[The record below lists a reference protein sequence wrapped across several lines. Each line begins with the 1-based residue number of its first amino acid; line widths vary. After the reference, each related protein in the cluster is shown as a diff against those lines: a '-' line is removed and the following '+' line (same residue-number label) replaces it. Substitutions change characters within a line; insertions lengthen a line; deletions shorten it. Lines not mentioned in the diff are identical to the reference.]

1 MNQKK
6 DYVLR
11 WIPKYSII
19 PLITALVLNTLVYS
33 GTMVLCKGF
42 YHHDFTTAF
51 DRMVPVIPEFTSIY
65 LICYVFWVVNYIM
78 TARISREHMYRFLT
92 ADYLSRIVCGIFFV
106 FLPTTLVRPEITGTG
121 FWDQALRFVY
131 SIDQSANLF
140 PSIHCLVSWFCYIG
154 IRHQKKIPVWYQRF
168 SLVFATLVCISTQV
182 TKQHYISNTVFFFAL
197 FGLTAYAV
205 LKGKELSELA
215 EVLKSVKPAYYI
227 AGLIMIVV
235 FVCCESYIIY
245 RMLRL
250 LHYNDVPKR
259 NCVKYSFVGFF
270 FSCITPSATGGQ
282 PMQLYYMNRDKVD
295 ISVGTVILMIVTIL
309 YKFVLVFLGALIF
322 LFRHFLVAE
331 YIGKA
336 AFFFYLGMALN
347 VFCVAF
353 MLILV
358 FEPTLAS
365 KIVLWLFQKLEKFH
379 ILKKKEERLEKLQNS
394 MIEYHKAAAIIQG
407 HRIFI
412 FRMFVVTLIQ
422 RLIHFSIT
430 YLVYRAMGLSALGF
444 IDVVA
449 LQSVISISVD
459 MLPLPG
465 GMGISEG
472 LFLNIFKK
480 IFVGGLLY
488 PAMLLSRGISYY
500 ALVLISAVMTGVA
513 HVTIKRKE

>member
-1 MNQKK
+1 MKNKK
-6 DYVLR
+6 
-11 WIPKYSII
+11 K
-19 PLITALVLNTLVYS
+19 
-33 GTMVLCKGF
+33 
-42 YHHDFTTAF
+42 
-51 DRMVPVIPEFTSIY
+51 VI
-65 LICYVFWVVNYIM
+65 
-78 TARISREHMYRFLT
+78 
-92 ADYLSRIVCGIFFV
+92 G
-106 FLPTTLVRPEITGTG
+106 
-121 FWDQALRFVY
+121 
-131 SIDQSANLF
+131 
-140 PSIHCLVSWFCYIG
+140 
-154 IRHQKKIPVWYQRF
+154 
-168 SLVFATLVCISTQV
+168 
-182 TKQHYISNTVFFFAL
+182 NTVFFFAL

-227 AGLIMIVV
+227 AGLVMIVV

-500 ALVLISAVMTGVA
+500 AALKACVSFKPDLILLDLMLPGMDGYQVCREVRKTSSTPIIMLSAKGEVFDKVLGLELGADDYMIKPFDSKELVARVKAVLRRTTAIPAKSDIPEVNIISYPDLEINMNNYSVNYMGKKVDMPPKEIELLHFLAASPNQVFTREQLLDHIWGYEYAGDTRTVDV
-513 HVTIKRKE
+513 HIKRIREKIKDNKDWSLSTVWGIGYKFELKK

>member
-1 MNQKK
+1 MKNKK
-6 DYVLR
+6 
-11 WIPKYSII
+11 K
-19 PLITALVLNTLVYS
+19 
-33 GTMVLCKGF
+33 
-42 YHHDFTTAF
+42 
-51 DRMVPVIPEFTSIY
+51 VI
-65 LICYVFWVVNYIM
+65 
-78 TARISREHMYRFLT
+78 
-92 ADYLSRIVCGIFFV
+92 G
-106 FLPTTLVRPEITGTG
+106 
-121 FWDQALRFVY
+121 
-131 SIDQSANLF
+131 
-140 PSIHCLVSWFCYIG
+140 
-154 IRHQKKIPVWYQRF
+154 
-168 SLVFATLVCISTQV
+168 
-182 TKQHYISNTVFFFAL
+182 NTVFFFAL

-282 PMQLYYMNRDKVD
+282 PMQLYYMNRD
-295 ISVGTVILMIVTIL
+295 
-309 YKFVLVFLGALIF
+309 KFVLVFLGALIF

>member
-1 MNQKK
+1 
-6 DYVLR
+6 
-11 WIPKYSII
+11 
-19 PLITALVLNTLVYS
+19 
-33 GTMVLCKGF
+33 
-42 YHHDFTTAF
+42 
-51 DRMVPVIPEFTSIY
+51 
-65 LICYVFWVVNYIM
+65 
-78 TARISREHMYRFLT
+78 
-92 ADYLSRIVCGIFFV
+92 
-106 FLPTTLVRPEITGTG
+106 
-121 FWDQALRFVY
+121 
-131 SIDQSANLF
+131 
-140 PSIHCLVSWFCYIG
+140 
-154 IRHQKKIPVWYQRF
+154 
-168 SLVFATLVCISTQV
+168 
-182 TKQHYISNTVFFFAL
+182 
-197 FGLTAYAV
+197 
-205 LKGKELSELA
+205 
-215 EVLKSVKPAYYI
+215 
-227 AGLIMIVV
+227 MIVV

-480 IFVGGLLY
+480 IFVDGLLY

>member
-1 MNQKK
+1 MKNKK
-6 DYVLR
+6 
-11 WIPKYSII
+11 K
-19 PLITALVLNTLVYS
+19 
-33 GTMVLCKGF
+33 
-42 YHHDFTTAF
+42 
-51 DRMVPVIPEFTSIY
+51 VI
-65 LICYVFWVVNYIM
+65 
-78 TARISREHMYRFLT
+78 
-92 ADYLSRIVCGIFFV
+92 G
-106 FLPTTLVRPEITGTG
+106 
-121 FWDQALRFVY
+121 
-131 SIDQSANLF
+131 
-140 PSIHCLVSWFCYIG
+140 
-154 IRHQKKIPVWYQRF
+154 
-168 SLVFATLVCISTQV
+168 
-182 TKQHYISNTVFFFAL
+182 NTVFFFAL

-227 AGLIMIVV
+227 AGLVMIVV

-472 LFLNIFKK
+472 LFLSIFKK